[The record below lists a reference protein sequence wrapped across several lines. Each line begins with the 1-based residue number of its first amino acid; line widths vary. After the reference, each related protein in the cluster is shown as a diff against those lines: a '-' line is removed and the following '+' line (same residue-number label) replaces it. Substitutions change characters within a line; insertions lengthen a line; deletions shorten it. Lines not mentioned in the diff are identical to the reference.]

1 MKVLGSYLMPHPPI
15 IVPEV
20 GMGEE
25 TKAAATIRAM
35 HEVSKSIAHKKP
47 ETVVII
53 SPHGPL
59 FTDAINIRAK
69 NPLTGNLEAFGAAEV
84 KMLKANDLE
93 LVDCILEEAYQLEIP
108 SVKLDQNLA
117 KRFEVD
123 EDADH
128 GILIPVHFI
137 SQYYQNFKVVAL
149 TYGMLSE
156 DALYDFGIC
165 IQRAAEKLERKIVVI
180 ASGDLSHH
188 LQESET
194 YGFRSEGLSFDKHV
208 IDSLN
213 QQAYLKLMETDCEL
227 VEAAGQCGKKSIE
240 IMLGALDK
248 VSHET
253 RVHSYEGPFGVGYAV
268 VSFEP
273 KNEEAE
279 SLSGKLKTALK
290 VKHEAELAR
299 EDDFVK
305 LAREAVET
313 FVKEGR
319 RMTLPEKYHNNAFL
333 DKTRGVF
340 VSIHD
345 RGGLRGCMGNTVGYE
360 INLGNE
366 IIAMAIK
373 AAHQDPRFDA
383 VEIEELE
390 SLKISVDILSRAEL
404 VTDKT
409 LLDPKHYGIIVSTDL
424 KQGLLLPDLAGI
436 HSVEEQVKIA
446 LNKAGIKANETYT
459 IHRFTVERHGK

>member
-15 IVPEV
+15 IIPEV

-25 TKAAATIRAM
+25 TKASATIRAM
-35 HEVSKSIAHKKP
+35 HEVSKTIAGKKP

-59 FTDAINIRAK
+59 FTDAINIRVK
-69 NPLTGNLEAFGAAEV
+69 NPITGNLEAFGAKEIQL
-84 KMLKANDLE
+84 LKANDLE
-93 LVDCILEEAYQLEIP
+93 LVDCILEEAYQQEIP
-108 SVKLDQNLA
+108 SVKLDQKLA
-117 KRFEVD
+117 KRFEID
-123 EDADH
+123 EEADH

-137 SQYYQNFKVVAL
+137 NQYYQNYKVVAL

-156 DALYDFGIC
+156 DALYDFGTC
-165 IQRAAEKLERKIVVI
+165 IQRAAEKLDRKIVVI

-208 IDSLN
+208 IDSLK
-213 QQAYLKLMETDCEL
+213 QQDYINLMTTDCEL
-227 VEAAGQCGKKSIE
+227 VEAAGQCGKKAIE
-240 IMLGALDK
+240 IMLGTLETIA
-248 VSHET
+248 HET

-273 KNEEAE
+273 TLE
-279 SLSGKLKTALK
+279 SQPPLSPKLKHALK
-290 VKHEAELAR
+290 RRHEAALAQ
-299 EDDFVK
+299 EDEYVK

-313 FVKEGR
+313 FVQEGR
-319 RMTLPEKYHNNAFL
+319 RMTLPEKYHSQHFL
-333 DKTRGVF
+333 EKSKGVF

-345 RGGLRGCMGNTVGYE
+345 RGGLRGCMGNTVGFE
-360 INLGNE
+360 LNLGNE

-383 VEIEELE
+383 IEIEELDN
-390 SLKISVDILSRAEL
+390 LRISVDILSKAEL
-404 VTDKT
+404 VTD
-409 LLDPKHYGIIVSTDL
+409 LSALDPKRFGIIVSAEH

-436 HSVEEQVKIA
+436 HSVEEQIKIA
-446 LNKAGIKANETYT
+446 LNKAGIKAHESYT

>member
-15 IVPEV
+15 IIPEV

-25 TKAAATIRAM
+25 TKASATIRAM
-35 HEVSKSIAHKKP
+35 HEVSKSIASKKP
-47 ETVVII
+47 ETIVII

-59 FTDAINIRAK
+59 FTDAINIRVK
-69 NPLTGNLEAFGAAEV
+69 NPITGSLEAFGAKAV
-84 KMLKANDLE
+84 NLIRANDLE
-93 LVDCILEEAYQLEIP
+93 LVEGILEEAYRAEIP
-108 SVKLDQNLA
+108 SVKLDQQLA
-117 KRFEVD
+117 KRFDID

-156 DALYDFGIC
+156 DALYDFGTC
-165 IQRAAEKLERKIVVI
+165 IQRAAEKLNRKIVVI

-194 YGFRSEGLSFDKHV
+194 YGYRSEGLSFDKHV
-208 IDSLN
+208 IDSLK
-213 QQAYLKLMETDCEL
+213 QQDYIQLMTTDCDL

-240 IMLGALDK
+240 IMLGTLETID
-248 VSHET
+248 HET

-273 KNEEAE
+273 SHERCEP
-279 SLSGKLKTALK
+279 LSPKLKRALK
-290 VKHEAELAR
+290 RRHEAILAQ
-299 EDDFVK
+299 EDDYVK

-313 FVKEGR
+313 FVREGR
-319 RMTLPEKYHNNAFL
+319 RLTLPEKYHSHCFL
-333 DKTRGVF
+333 DKAKGVF

-360 INLGNE
+360 LNLGNE

-383 VEIEELE
+383 LEPEELDN
-390 SLKISVDILSRAEL
+390 LRISVDILSRAEHI
-404 VTDKT
+404 TDLS
-409 LLDPKHYGIIVSTDL
+409 LLDPKHYGIIVSTDY

-436 HSVEEQVKIA
+436 HSVEDQIKIA
-446 LNKAGIKANETYT
+446 LNKAGIKAQETYT